1 MSNSETTKNF
11 SLIHLP
17 DIPEA
22 VENAAKNITD
32 YPSKNI
38 GQTFGDI
45 WYLVFGAISQ
55 AADKKRMK
63 YANDLEQY
71 KLELDTAINRI
82 PEKDR
87 TTPSIQ
93 VTGQA
98 LENSKYCISSENLRE
113 MFVNLISG
121 AMNKNMEAFVHP
133 SFPEI
138 IKQMSDKDAIF
149 LKFMKYHFK
158 FAIANIGINISSGGY
173 TDIYADVCG
182 IKPEEMSDEECS
194 AAISSLKRAGLIETT
209 YMIQFK
215 DDSKYNSLKNHPYYK
230 GVEQTLTNPQN
241 TIRFQKGQCY
251 LTKLGINFVKVCIE

>member
-45 WYLVFGAISQ
+45 WYLVFGSISQ

-71 KLELDTAINRI
+71 KLELDNAINRI
-82 PEKDR
+82 PENDR
-87 TTPSIQ
+87 TAPSIQ

-138 IKQMSDKDAIF
+138 IKQMRQRCHLPKIHEISF
-149 LKFMKYHFK
+149 QVCNSQHWHQYFFW
-158 FAIANIGINISSGGY
+158 GIYRHI
-173 TDIYADVCG
+173 C
-182 IKPEEMSDEECS
+182 
-194 AAISSLKRAGLIETT
+194 
-209 YMIQFK
+209 
-215 DDSKYNSLKNHPYYK
+215 
-230 GVEQTLTNPQN
+230 
-241 TIRFQKGQCY
+241 
-251 LTKLGINFVKVCIE
+251 